1 MKPNSLVVE
10 RNFSAGSMREL
21 LIIQPASLADIVH
34 GLQVTASLKAQQ
46 PDWRVSWIVRDVFAP
61 LVRSSSVVD
70 QIFVFRRLGGVRGFF
85 QLMREVRARQFD
97 AVWDFQGLLRSGLMI
112 KWTRAKRK
120 LGRADAREGAT
131 FFYSEKIGARA
142 PGPHHPLETL
152 LQFLPTVEA
161 KPELHGPLHFRDFGK
176 LNLSFMEKR
185 NGLRPVLM
193 FPESRREDKRW
204 PEFAQL
210 SSLLVRE
217 AGRKVVWAG
226 SHYLPCKEA
235 FPDGAFV
242 NLTGNTSLNS
252 LAALITHADWV
263 ISNDTGPLQLAAALG
278 VKTLG
283 LFGPTDPR
291 LSGPYPLTSTSN
303 FYIQAPVGD
312 LRLLTA
318 RDVFARLKRRIE
330 ADSGNARAP
339 FPSARTN

>member
-10 RNFSAGSMREL
+10 SHFSAAAMREL
-21 LIIQPASLADIVH
+21 LIIQPSSLADIVH
-34 GLQVTASLKAQQ
+34 GLQVTTALKAQQ

-70 QIFVFRRLGGVRGFF
+70 QIFVFRRLGGVSGFLS
-85 QLMREVRARQFD
+85 LMREVRARQFD
-97 AVWDFQGLLRSGLMI
+97 VVMDFQGLLRSGLMMR
-112 KWTRAKRK
+112 WTRAKRK

-131 FFYSEKIGARA
+131 YFYTEKISAPGA
-142 PGPHHPLETL
+142 GPHHPIETL
-152 LQFLPTVEA
+152 LQFLVALDA
-161 KPELHGPLHFRDFGK
+161 KPELDGPLRFRDYGN
-176 LNLSFMEKR
+176 LNLSFMRRR
-185 NGLRPVLM
+185 NGQRPVLM

-226 SHYLPCKEA
+226 TNYLPCKEA

-252 LAALITHADWV
+252 LAALILHADWV
-263 ISNDTGPLQLAAALG
+263 VSNDSGPLQLASALG

-291 LSGPYPLTSTSN
+291 LSGPYPLSSATN

-312 LRLLTA
+312 LRLLSA
-318 RDVFARLKRRIE
+318 RDVFARLKRRMDAE
-330 ADSGNARAP
+330 SMTRAP
-339 FPSARTN
+339 FPTAQPH

>member
-10 RNFSAGSMREL
+10 RNFSTASMREL

-34 GLQVTASLKAQQ
+34 GLQVTTALKAQQ

-70 QIFVFRRLGGVRGFF
+70 QIYVFRRTAGVTGFLH
-85 QLMREVRARQFD
+85 LMREVRAQQFD
-97 AVWDFQGLLRSGLMI
+97 VVMDFQGLLRSGLMVR
-112 KWTRAKRK
+112 WTHAKRK
-120 LGRADAREGAT
+120 LGRADAREGAK
-131 FFYSEKIGARA
+131 FFYSEKISA
-142 PGPHHPLETL
+142 PSPEPTHPIETL
-152 LQFLPTVEA
+152 LQFLAALGA
-161 KPELHGPLHFRDFGK
+161 KPELDGPLRFRDFGN
-176 LNLSFMEKR
+176 LNLSFMRRR
-185 NGLRPVLM
+185 NGQRPVLM

-226 SHYLPCKEA
+226 TNYLPCKEA

-263 ISNDTGPLQLAAALG
+263 ISNDTGPLQLASALG

-283 LFGPTDPR
+283 VFGPTDPR
-291 LSGPYPLTSTSN
+291 LSGPYPLTSPTN
-303 FYIQAPVGD
+303 FYIQAPVGY

-318 RDVFARLKRRIE
+318 RDVFARLKRRMD
-330 ADSGNARAP
+330 ADSMANAP
-339 FPSARTN
+339 FPSATSN